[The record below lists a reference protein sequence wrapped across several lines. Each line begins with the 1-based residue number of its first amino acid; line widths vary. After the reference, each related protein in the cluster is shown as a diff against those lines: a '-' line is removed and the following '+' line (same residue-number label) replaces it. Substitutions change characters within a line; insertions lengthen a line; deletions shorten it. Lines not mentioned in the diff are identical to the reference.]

1 MFCQMMAVHIDRV
14 YFRYLLRRQC
24 GSIICKHVKS
34 VNGLSSFLCFA
45 KKRESKLI
53 YVMRVQLCD
62 QLAERL
68 ELGPVVKRLC
78 SQMLVPCMVPLA
90 PRCTFWGKSIR
101 GVRDK
106 YKRTDDKHALDT
118 KHHASSARHTRLYTA

>member
-68 ELGPVVKRLC
+68 ELGPVGHNIPP
-78 SQMLVPCMVPLA
+78 LVGQLNPDQLFL
-90 PRCTFWGKSIR
+90 RSLFRSLSRSTLRK
-101 GVRDK
+101 
-106 YKRTDDKHALDT
+106 
-118 KHHASSARHTRLYTA
+118 